1 MNVKGKTY
9 AVATGNYYTS
19 KAAVRILAKGGNAY
33 DAILAALFMSF
44 VSEPLLS
51 SPGGGGY
58 LLAHPNGE
66 EAQIFDFFAQTPK
79 DISPQNKDFFPIHGD
94 FGDVQ
99 QEFHIGKASAA
110 VPGIPAGIFA
120 IHKNHLPESGSGGA

>member
-19 KAAVRILAKGGNAY
+19 KAAVRILEKAGMPY

-58 LLAHPNGE
+58 YWLIRMEEEGKFLISCSKLLKTFHLK
-66 EAQIFDFFAQTPK
+66 IKTFSD
-79 DISPQNKDFFPIHGD
+79 SGD

-99 QEFHIGKASAA
+99 QKFHIGKASAA
-110 VPGIPAGIFA
+110 VPGIPAGI
-120 IHKNHLPESGSGGA
+120 LPFIKKIRYSLTRVS